1 MVAGRAWAH
10 PSLLWQ
16 AARDFVYAGGLV
28 LVGISLGR
36 STQAP
41 DVAVRRAVRAF
52 ALLCVILVVAAL
64 AGSEPGWG
72 AAAVV
77 TSIAAGGL
85 LVAVARYGDL
95 IELVD
100 PAERMPALP
109 WLLAVAG
116 AVLVVVAAGAL
127 LSVVLRADA
136 VLWALHA
143 LGGVLRFALDG
154 IAFAIGYAGA
164 TLARGLAWVLG
175 LLHVHP
181 WHAKW
186 VPPQAPKPPVAAPY
200 RHGSGFKFP
209 GTAKLAGMIAGAVLV
224 IGGLLALVALAL
236 RRVRREAPAEASVLE
251 EREELTS
258 LRSAAGQFA
267 GRLGRRLRS
276 RLGGMLHREPVTP
289 AERVR
294 RRYAELE
301 RRLTGA
307 GQPRPIGVTVREYL
321 ASVEREAGPRPDPSA
336 GHPQPEPSTCQPLPA
351 ADLAGLYELARYS
364 GHFVDT
370 AQAER
375 FEALALVFGA

>member
-1 MVAGRAWAH
+1 M
-10 PSLLWQ
+10 
-16 AARDFVYAGGLV
+16 
-28 LVGISLGR
+28 
-36 STQAP
+36 
-41 DVAVRRAVRAF
+41 
-52 ALLCVILVVAAL
+52 
-64 AGSEPGWG
+64 
-72 AAAVV
+72 
-77 TSIAAGGL
+77 
-85 LVAVARYGDL
+85 
-95 IELVD
+95 
-100 PAERMPALP
+100 
-109 WLLAVAG
+109 
-116 AVLVVVAAGAL
+116 
-127 LSVVLRADA
+127 
-136 VLWALHA
+136 LWALHA

-154 IAFAIGYAGA
+154 IAFVIGYAGA
-164 TLARGLAWVLG
+164 ALVRGLAWVLG

-186 VPPQAPKPPVAAPY
+186 VPPLAPKPPVAAPY
-200 RHGSGFKFP
+200 GNGSGFRFP
-209 GTAKLAGMIAGAVLV
+209 GTAKLAGDD
-224 IGGLLALVALAL
+224 
-236 RRVRREAPAEASVLE
+236 RRRRPGDRRPAWRSSLWRCAASAARRLPRPACVE